1 MNLKNE
7 DLNLIR
13 TFGNML
19 GKTDVE
25 GQISEINQFAILLNG
40 QIEKAKDEEGKN
52 SKMYKSLGTIV
63 GLGIV
68 ILLF

>member
-1 MNLKNE
+1 
-7 DLNLIR
+7 
-13 TFGNML
+13 ML

-25 GQISEINQFAILLNG
+25 GQMNEIKQVEILLSK
-40 QIEKAKDEEGKN
+40 QIEEAELEEKKN

-63 GLGIV
+63 GLMLM

>member
-1 MNLKNE
+1 
-7 DLNLIR
+7 
-13 TFGNML
+13 ML

-40 QIEKAKDEEGKN
+40 QIEKAMEEEGKN

>member
-1 MNLKNE
+1 
-7 DLNLIR
+7 
-13 TFGNML
+13 ML